1 MSKYLV
7 SNFWDNQLHIHKNIK
22 TIAEIL
28 CNLEF
33 AKQVSQEGQITQES
47 NPPRTSAV
55 PPGVDP
61 GPNDLASTI
70 SLFDLTTLHGHS
82 S

>member
-7 SNFWDNQLHIHKNIK
+7 SNFWDNQVHIHKNIK

-33 AKQVSQEGQITQES
+33 AKQVSQEGQIT
-47 NPPRTSAV
+47 
-55 PPGVDP
+55 
-61 GPNDLASTI
+61 
-70 SLFDLTTLHGHS
+70 
-82 S
+82 